1 MSKILNKLISL
12 SLFALLFSCSS
23 NNSIYLTKL
32 KNSPSYEN
40 SKLTL
45 KDLITD
51 EDDYLFN
58 FEIDEYMLGEQT
70 KGNFEFQIANSAQGQ
85 HIHYILNN
93 GPYSAHYENSF
104 KKTLNKEN
112 NIVLAFLSRSYHE
125 SVKNKDAYFIGQFGE
140 EKIDLSKEFL
150 FYSRPKGTYTGA
162 DTERILL
169 DFYLINNTLSHEG
182 NRVRATINDEE
193 FFIYEWSPYII
204 NGLPKGETII
214 KLELLDN
221 QNNLI
226 ENPFNPTTRT
236 IILE

>member
-12 SLFALLFSCSS
+12 SLFALLFSCS
-23 NNSIYLTKL
+23 NNNGIYLTKL

-40 SKLTL
+40 SKLIL
-45 KDLITD
+45 KDLIID

-140 EKIDLSKEFL
+140 EKIDLGKEFL

-169 DFYLINNTLSHEG
+169 DFYLVNTKLSTDG
-182 NRVRATINDEE
+182 NRVRATINDVV
-193 FFIYEWSPYII
+193 FYIYEWSPYFIE
-204 NGLPKGETII
+204 GLPKGENKI
-214 KLELLDN
+214 KLELLNNKN
-221 QNNLI
+221 QLI
-226 ENPFNPTTRT
+226 KTSFNPSIRT
-236 IILE
+236 IVLE

>member
-1 MSKILNKLISL
+1 
-12 SLFALLFSCSS
+12 
-23 NNSIYLTKL
+23 
-32 KNSPSYEN
+32 
-40 SKLTL
+40 
-45 KDLITD
+45 
-51 EDDYLFN
+51 
-58 FEIDEYMLGEQT
+58 
-70 KGNFEFQIANSAQGQ
+70 
-85 HIHYILNN
+85 
-93 GPYSAHYENSF
+93 
-104 KKTLNKEN
+104 
-112 NIVLAFLSRSYHE
+112 
-125 SVKNKDAYFIGQFGE
+125 
-140 EKIDLSKEFL
+140 LSKEFL

>member
-45 KDLITD
+45 KHLITD

-93 GPYSAHYENSF
+93 GPYSAHYTNSF
-104 KKTLNKEN
+104 KKTLSKEN

-140 EKIDLSKEFL
+140 EKIDLGKEFL

-169 DFYLINNTLSHEG
+169 DFYLVNTKLSTDG
-182 NRVRATINDEE
+182 NRVRATINDVV
-193 FFIYEWSPYII
+193 FYIYEWSPYFIE
-204 NGLPKGETII
+204 GLPKGENKI
-214 KLELLDN
+214 KLELLNNKN
-221 QNNLI
+221 QLI
-226 ENPFNPTTRT
+226 KTSFNPSIRT
-236 IILE
+236 IVLE